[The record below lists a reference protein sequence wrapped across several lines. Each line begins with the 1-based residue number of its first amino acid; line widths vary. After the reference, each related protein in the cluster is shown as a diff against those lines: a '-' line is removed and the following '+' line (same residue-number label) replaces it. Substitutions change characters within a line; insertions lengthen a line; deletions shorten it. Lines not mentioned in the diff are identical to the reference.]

1 MFPHRVRAMILDG
14 AIDAVEFVEAAA
26 ASNDAGSDQVFE
38 QFLALCQAAG
48 PKKCA
53 LAANGPVGPRVRA
66 LLQRLRLGPIPARSA
81 PPPRQLRYGDALT
94 AFWLT
99 LGTPSTWPQL
109 AAELDA
115 AADGDGSA
123 LATRV
128 RDVRAFAQEA
138 LVPAVALQCADK
150 PLPRPGAV
158 QAWPTVIGGL
168 SDIALLGP
176 VDGWWLWAPCASWRT
191 RSADRYTG
199 PWHASTPNPILVI
212 GNRYDPR
219 TAYANARIAARRLD
233 NAVLLTLNGYG
244 HTSDVDPSA
253 CISRAVRRYLITT
266 ATPPDGTVCQ
276 PDRHPFDPDFGQPLP

>member
-1 MFPHRVRAMILDG
+1 MILDG
-14 AIDAVEFVEAAA
+14 VLDAVEFTKSVEANIAKSEA
-26 ASNDAGSDQVFE
+26 ESDLVFE
-38 QFLALCQAAG
+38 LFLALCQQAG

-53 LAANGPVGPRVRA
+53 LAGKRPVAPRVLA
-66 LLQRLRLGPIPARSA
+66 LLQHLRQGPIPARSA

-128 RDVRAFAQEA
+128 RDMRAFAQEA

-158 QAWPTVIGGL
+158 RTWPTVIGEL
-168 SDIALLGP
+168 SDIAFVAP

-199 PWHASTPNPILVI
+199 PWNAATPNPILVI
-212 GNRYDPR
+212 GNRYDSR
-219 TAYANARIAARRLD
+219 TAYSNARIAARRLG

-244 HTSDVDPSA
+244 HTSEIDPST
-253 CISRAVRRYLITT
+253 CIDRAVRRYLITM
-266 ATPPDGTVCQ
+266 ATPPDGTVCP
-276 PDRHPFDPDFGQPLP
+276 PDRQPFDPNFGQPLP